1 MLNYMIPKLQSSSTQ
16 PANVQCAWTKQ
27 DQKWRVKS
35 ALWHPSYLSSLAQK
49 TKHSSKSRK
58 KYPRESQ
65 GDVWSACNYLICT
78 FWFCTKRKSF
88 SSSSS
93 CNGPVQKLRTWD
105 FRVRCCNQPTEQ
117 ILLKLAVLRLFE
129 SSSLKTLKN
138 PWILHQILHIR
149 PK

>member
-35 ALWHPSYLSSLAQK
+35 DCGTRHIWAHWHKRQSILLNPA
-49 TKHSSKSRK
+49 

-65 GDVWSACNYLICT
+65 GDVWSACNYLIWT

-93 CNGPVQKLRTWD
+93 CNGPVQRLRTWD

-129 SSSLKTLKN
+129 SSSFKTLKN